1 MATSAVGLLRV
12 GCVVVTGD
20 DELSSR
26 DSLVCQAL
34 RMVPKQPG
42 RIHKHVQIVNYTMV
56 PLGQLPIGLA
66 QL

>member
-26 DSLVCQAL
+26 DSLVSL
-34 RMVPKQPG
+34 SGLEDGPKAT
-42 RIHKHVQIVNYTMV
+42 R
-56 PLGQLPIGLA
+56 
-66 QL
+66 